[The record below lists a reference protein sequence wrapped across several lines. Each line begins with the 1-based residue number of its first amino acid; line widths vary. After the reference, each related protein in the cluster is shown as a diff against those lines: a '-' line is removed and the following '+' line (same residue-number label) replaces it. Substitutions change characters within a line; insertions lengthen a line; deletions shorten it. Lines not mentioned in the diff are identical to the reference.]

1 MMHFQ
6 KSPLQQAFTTIELAL
21 YIGLMSIVL
30 LLVSRI
36 FTQALD
42 VSQES
47 RTVSVVERDARYIDA
62 RLRYDMSRAQG
73 ITVPATAGTSG
84 SQLQLQIGAT
94 TASYTVSSGVLYLD
108 GVRINTPQTRVTSIS
123 FARIEGTDITPSV
136 RVIYTIESV
145 ETRVGV
151 GKEEST
157 YQTSY
162 ALGTP

>member
-1 MMHFQ
+1 MRSQ
-6 KSPLQQAFTTIELAL
+6 KLTLRQAFTTIELAL
-21 YIGLMSIVL
+21 YIGLMSVVL

-62 RLRYDMSRAQG
+62 RLRYDMSRADT
-73 ITVPATAGTSG
+73 ITTPATAGASG
-84 SQLQLQIGAT
+84 SQLQLQIGAAT
-94 TASYTVSSGVLYLD
+94 TSYTVSSGVLYLD
-108 GVRINTPQTRVTSIS
+108 GNRINSPQTRVTSIS
-123 FARIEGTDITPSV
+123 FARIEGTGVTPSV
-136 RVIYTIESV
+136 RAIYTVESV